1 MDHWVGHTAD
11 AIPRYQFSPHIKLL
25 CSKYHAGLHAWRLPP
40 HTLAYNL
47 YTLVFSMYA
56 LDSLLLE
63 GFGAGAYSAALAALM
78 AYRPL
83 PKAEYSAFDCVLT
96 CLGGVAMPP
105 KVFQE
110 LLDAYTIKYTL
121 SSFDWPLI
129 PLPEGTFTMSPAS
142 LTPSVHD
149 RISPSILNEILLNYL
164 YNRGVAVLALHDGLD
179 AQRAC
184 AELHNKLPFKPWSH
198 FGDYRQD
205 YEKVVPTL
213 KYFSA
218 ATFFASFLA
227 PMTYEQ
233 LEALEG
239 ALGATYCPD
248 LLDLLLGLFSYIAYC
263 PSSAF
268 WRHLRCPHS
277 RSPSWVP
284 SCP

>member
-1 MDHWVGHTAD
+1 
-11 AIPRYQFSPHIKLL
+11 
-25 CSKYHAGLHAWRLPP
+25 
-40 HTLAYNL
+40 
-47 YTLVFSMYA
+47 
-56 LDSLLLE
+56 
-63 GFGAGAYSAALAALM
+63 M

-149 RISPSILNEILLNYL
+149 RISPWSLNEILLNYL

-179 AQRAC
+179 AQRAY

-198 FGDYRQD
+198 FGDYRHD

-233 LEALEG
+233 LEAREG

-248 LLDLLLGLFSYIAYC
+248 LLDLLLGLFSYMGIAPPLHFGATCDALTPVLLRGCHRAPNGDILPMLHTSMDVHESCEAFYSRTFLQLYSASL
-263 PSSAF
+263 PSKTWASLK
-268 WRHLRCPHS
+268 RTSTPLKT
-277 RSPSWVP
+277 V
-284 SCP
+284 